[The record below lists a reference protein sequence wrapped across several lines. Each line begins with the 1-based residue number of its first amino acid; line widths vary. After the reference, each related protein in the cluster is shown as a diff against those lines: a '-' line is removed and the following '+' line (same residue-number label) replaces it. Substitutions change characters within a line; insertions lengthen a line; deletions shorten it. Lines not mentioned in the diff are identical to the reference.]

1 MIFRMLDGVTVV
13 VAADCPGLALR
24 ILIFVLEACT
34 TCMPSLV
41 PGEDGLTFEEG
52 FYC

>member
-24 ILIFVLEACT
+24 IRIFVLGAFAT
-34 TCMPSLV
+34 WMPSLV